1 MISNLIPLKA
11 GRTEISDLALGRC
24 IDFDSQEAPP
34 YIYTW
39 LININDSRSKN
50 QSGDEKLM
58 KAPESLKYCYS
69 SDEY

>member
-11 GRTEISDLALGRC
+11 GGTEISDLALGRC
-24 IDFDSQEAPP
+24 IDFDSQSPT